1 MSREGQKEDRRTRIL
16 DAAEA
21 LVRET
26 GATDFP
32 MTTLAERA
40 ALSGPTPY
48 NLFGSKGAILYALL
62 NRSLD
67 DLFTDVERSEHST
80 DPVEIVLE
88 ATHTAADAF
97 AADPQFYRP
106 LYAFLLGVQDPV
118 HRPAFMERCLVYWK
132 QALAPLVASSS
143 QAPAVPIEQI
153 GRLLVINYIGALDQW
168 CKFELDDEQF
178 PSQILYGTLV
188 QLLAVATDE
197 RQRGAI
203 IARLRRTAPQ
213 LPQHFAI
220 QVKPAAAA
228 A

>member
-1 MSREGQKEDRRTRIL
+1 
-16 DAAEA
+16 
-21 LVRET
+21 
-26 GATDFP
+26 
-32 MTTLAERA
+32 MTVLAERA

-67 DLFTDVERSEHST
+67 DLFSDVEHGEHSS
-80 DPVEIVLE
+80 DPIEVVLE
-88 ATHTAADAF
+88 ATLTAADAF

-118 HRPAFMERCLVYWK
+118 HRPAFMERCLTYWK
-132 QALAPLVASSS
+132 QALAPLAAASP
-143 QAPAVPIEQI
+143 QPLAVPTEQI

-188 QLLAVATDE
+188 QLLAVATDD
-197 RQRGAI
+197 RHRGVLTG
-203 IARLRRTAPQ
+203 RLRKLVPQ

-220 QVKPAAAA
+220 QTRPAAAA
-228 A
+228 

>member
-1 MSREGQKEDRRTRIL
+1 
-16 DAAEA
+16 
-21 LVRET
+21 
-26 GATDFP
+26 
-32 MTTLAERA
+32 MTVLAERA

-67 DLFTDVERSEHST
+67 DLFSDVEHGEHSS
-80 DPVEIVLE
+80 DPVEVVLE
-88 ATHTAADAF
+88 ATLTAADAF

-118 HRPAFMERCLVYWK
+118 HRPAFMERCLTYWK
-132 QALAPLVASSS
+132 QALAPLAASSA
-143 QAPAVPIEQI
+143 QPLAVPIEQI

-188 QLLAVATDE
+188 QLLASSIDD
-197 RQRGAI
+197 RQRAALA
-203 IARLRRTAPQ
+203 ARLRRLAPN

-220 QVKPAAAA
+220 QSRPAAAA
-228 A
+228 